1 MLDIACPIGPS
12 VELASDD
19 ELENH
24 IRSVYGRSTQ
34 QIVHFNEIVKKSFS
48 IQETEQRVKGPI
60 EPNSIHDRYII
71 GAAVWM
77 GAMYGRE
84 QWEEEYP
91 DQSLVFYD
99 KVRREKDSI
108 STQKI
113 QNQLVALAEAKG
125 ITLRNLMGKII
136 NIVEDTK
143 DFTFAQFDKMYF
155 TDMDDEDS

>member
-1 MLDIACPIGPS
+1 
-12 VELASDD
+12 
-19 ELENH
+19 
-24 IRSVYGRSTQ
+24 
-34 QIVHFNEIVKKSFS
+34 
-48 IQETEQRVKGPI
+48 
-60 EPNSIHDRYII
+60 
-71 GAAVWM
+71 
-77 GAMYGRE
+77 MYGRE
-84 QWEEEYP
+84 EWEEEYP